1 MGFGAPSR
9 LELEN
14 VSGGSGEG
22 AGGTF
27 ETQAVLASLFLLKH
41 ESWFS
46 DANFETL
53 VPICSE
59 QKNFALKKTKFEMG
73 SLAFLVA
80 LLSICLSPHP
90 PPPPNVGSLPKVD
103 ANFEENFLGG
113 LPVAEVKEDTERH
126 LSR

>member
-1 MGFGAPSR
+1 MG
-9 LELEN
+9 
-14 VSGGSGEG
+14 VG
-22 AGGTF
+22 AGRTF
-27 ETQAVLASLFLLKH
+27 ETQAVPSSLFLLKH
-41 ESWFS
+41 ESLFS

-59 QKNFALKKTKFEMG
+59 QKNFRLKKTKFGMG

-80 LLSICLSPHP
+80 LLSICLSPQ
-90 PPPPNVGSLPKVD
+90 PPNVGSLPKVD
-103 ANFEENFLGG
+103 ANFEENFLGC